1 MQRLLVALCLAAA
14 LLCCGCAE
22 ETVYDW
28 QRPHDTYQVGSFS
41 KYQNA
46 ETLKNELQK
55 NGFESRIETD
65 IKNGQFTLNV
75 LVDIY
80 DKAPDTMAKLERIG
94 GVKPLLRGPK
104 TGQAPSSSAPAP
116 TPSAPLI
123 PGKDI

>member
-1 MQRLLVALCLAAA
+1 MPRLFAAILVAFA
-14 LLCCGCAE
+14 LFAGGCAD

-28 QRPHDTYQVGSFS
+28 QRPHETYQVGSFS

-55 NGFESRIETD
+55 NGFDSRIETD

-80 DKAPDTMAKLERIG
+80 DKAPDTMARLERIG
-94 GVKPLLRGPK
+94 GVKPFLRGPK
-104 TGQAPSSSAPAP
+104 TDKPAAAPAP
-116 TPSAPLI
+116 ASSSPPLI
-123 PGKDI
+123 PGKDL